1 MAELVTLVVLLAAM
15 VVAVPVAKRFG
26 FGAPLGYLA
35 AGLVVGPAGLGLVSG
50 AGAIGH
56 ASELGVVMLL
66 FLIGL
71 ELRPA
76 RLWVMRKSVLG
87 LGGAQVLATGALVA
101 ALCRWGLGLPL
112 PGAVVLGFGLAL
124 SSTAMALP
132 MMAER
137 GLLANQSGR
146 NAFSV
151 LLFQDLAII
160 PAVALLPLLGNGS
173 MPQADNAWLA
183 VAKAAVAVVAV
194 LIGGRYLLRP
204 IFRTVDRAGAPEIFT
219 ATALLIVI
227 GTAVLI
233 EEAGLSMSLGA
244 FMAGVLLSDSEYRHE
259 VQADIE
265 PFEGLLLGLFFVT
278 VGMGADIPALLAHP
292 VRFFGLAAG
301 LLMAKALV
309 MLLLARVAGVPWAGA
324 VRMATVLSQGGEF
337 GFVLFGLA
345 ADGGAMGREQ
355 AASAMLVVTLSM
367 LATPL
372 LFAAEERWIAPRLLS
387 NRPKRPF
394 DPLPDDHPPVI
405 ICGFGRVGQVV
416 GRVLRVRGIPFTALE
431 QNAAQ
436 VDFVRKFGSKVYYGD
451 PTRVELLRAAGAE
464 KAKVLVVALDDME
477 QSLKVVEL
485 AKRHFPDVTIF
496 ARARNRRHAH
506 FLMDRGVT
514 HIVRETFDSSLRLTA
529 DVLRNMGLAEA
540 DVVRT
545 LDTFRAHDERTLI
558 RQHAVHQDESQLIQT
573 SRQAAEELQALFEAD
588 RETGPA
594 GADGANGAG
603 ANGAG
608 NNGSG
613 AGGARASG

>member
-35 AGLVVGPAGLGLVSG
+35 AGLVVGPAGLGLVTNVS
-50 AGAIGH
+50 AIAH

-87 LGGAQVLATGALVA
+87 LGGAQVAVTGAVIA
-101 ALCRWGLGLPL
+101 GLCGWILGLAWPT
-112 PGAVVLGFGLAL
+112 AVVLGFGFAL

-160 PAVALLPLLGNGS
+160 PAVALLPLLGNGTV
-173 MPQADNAWLA
+173 PQADGAWLA
-183 VAKAAVAVVAV
+183 VGKAAVAVAVV

-204 IFRTVDRAGAPEIFT
+204 IFRAVDRAGAPEIFT

-233 EEAGLSMSLGA
+233 QEAGLSMSLGA

-265 PFEGLLLGLFFVT
+265 PFEGLLLGLFFVS
-278 VGMGADIPALLAHP
+278 VGMGADIPALLQHP
-292 VRFFGLAAG
+292 IRFLGLALA
-301 LLMAKALV
+301 LLVVKALV
-309 MLLLARVAGVPWAGA
+309 MLVLARIAGVPWAGA
-324 VRMATVLSQGGEF
+324 MRMATVLSQGGEF

-345 ADGGAMGREQ
+345 VAGGAMAGEQ
-355 AASAMLVVTLSM
+355 ASAAMLVVTLSM
-367 LATPL
+367 LATPF
-372 LFAAEERWIAPRLLS
+372 LFAAEERWLAPRLMTAK
-387 NRPKRPF
+387 PKRPF
-394 DPLPDDHPPVI
+394 DSPPDDNPRVI

-416 GRVLRVRGIPFTALE
+416 GRVLRMRGIPFTALE
-431 QNAAQ
+431 QSAAQ
-436 VDFVRKFGSKVYYGD
+436 VDFVRKYGSQAYYGD
-451 PTRVELLRAAGAE
+451 PARVELLRAAGAD
-464 KAKVLVVALDDME
+464 KARILVVALDDME
-477 QSLKVVEL
+477 QSLRVVEV
-485 AKRHFPDVTIF
+485 ATRHFPNLTVF
-496 ARARNRRHAH
+496 ARARNRRHVH
-506 FLMDRGVT
+506 HLMDRGVT
-514 HIVRETFDSSLRLTA
+514 HIVRETFDSSLRMTG
-529 DVLRNMGLAEA
+529 DVLRQMGLAEGE
-540 DVVRT
+540 VTRT
-545 LDTFRAHDERTLI
+545 LDTFRAHDERTLMH
-558 RQHAVHQDESQLIQT
+558 QHAVHNDETKLIQT
-573 SRQAAEELQALFEAD
+573 SRDAAAELQALFESD
-588 RETGPA
+588 REDDVDSDA
-594 GADGANGAG
+594 G
-603 ANGAG
+603 
-608 NNGSG
+608 SK
-613 AGGARASG
+613 ART

>member
-35 AGLVVGPAGLGLVSG
+35 AGLAVGPAGLGLVTNV
-50 AGAIGH
+50 GAIAH

-87 LGGAQVLATGALVA
+87 LGGAQVAVTGAVIA
-101 ALCRWGLGLPL
+101 GLCGLGLGLPW
-112 PGAVVLGFGLAL
+112 PTSAVLGFGFAL

-146 NAFSV
+146 SAFSI

-173 MPQADNAWLA
+173 VPHADGAWLA
-183 VAKAAVAVVAV
+183 VAKAVVAVALV

-204 IFRTVDRAGAPEIFT
+204 IFNAVDRAGAPEIFT
-219 ATALLIVI
+219 ATTLLVVI

-233 EEAGLSMSLGA
+233 QEAGLSMSLGA

-265 PFEGLLLGLFFVT
+265 PFEGLLLGLFFVS
-278 VGMGADIPALLAHP
+278 VGMGADVPTLLAHP
-292 VRFFGLAAG
+292 IRFLGLAVA
-301 LLMAKALV
+301 LLVVKGLV
-309 MLLLARVAGVPWAGA
+309 MLVLARVAGVPWVGSM
-324 VRMATVLSQGGEF
+324 RMATVLSQGGEF

-345 ADGGAMGREQ
+345 VGGGAMAGEQ
-355 AASAMLVVTLSM
+355 ASAAMLVVTLSM
-367 LATPL
+367 LATPF
-372 LFAAEERWIAPRLLS
+372 LFAAEERWFAPRLMS
-387 NRPKRPF
+387 GKPKRPF
-394 DPLPDDHPPVI
+394 DTPPDENPPVI

-416 GRVLRVRGIPFTALE
+416 GRVLRMRGIAFTALE
-431 QNAAQ
+431 SSAAQ
-436 VDFVRKFGSKVYYGD
+436 VDFVRKFGSKAYYGD

-464 KAKVLVVALDDME
+464 KARVLVVALDDME
-477 QSLKVVEL
+477 QSLRVVEM
-485 AKRHFPDVTIF
+485 ATRHFPNLTIF
-496 ARARNRRHAH
+496 ARARNRRHVH
-506 FLMDRGVT
+506 HLMDRGVT
-514 HIVRETFDSSLRLTA
+514 HIVRETFDSSIRLTG
-529 DVLRNMGLAEA
+529 DVLRQMGMAEGE
-540 DVVRT
+540 VSRT

-558 RQHAVHQDESQLIQT
+558 RQHAVHNDETKLIQT
-573 SRQAAEELQALFEAD
+573 SRDAAAELQSLFEAD
-588 RETGPA
+588 REDAVQGEAEPRT
-594 GADGANGAG
+594 
-603 ANGAG
+603 
-608 NNGSG
+608 
-613 AGGARASG
+613 ASA

>member
-15 VVAVPVAKRFG
+15 VIAVPVAKRFG

-35 AGLVVGPAGLGLVSG
+35 AGLIVGPAGMGLASG

-87 LGGAQVLATGALVA
+87 LGGAQVAATGAVIA
-101 ALCRWGLGLPL
+101 ALCVWILGLEW
-112 PGAVVLGFGLAL
+112 PGAIVLGFGFAL

-160 PAVALLPLLGNGS
+160 PAVALLPLLGGGEVPN
-173 MPQADNAWLA
+173 ADGAWIA
-183 VAKAAVAVVAV
+183 VGKAAVAVAVV

-233 EEAGLSMSLGA
+233 QEAGLSMSLGA

-278 VGMGADIPALLAHP
+278 VGMGADVPALMAHP
-292 VRFFGLAAG
+292 FRFLGLAVG
-301 LLMAKALV
+301 LLVAKALV
-309 MLLLARVAGVPWAGA
+309 MLVLARLAGVPLAGA

-345 ADGGAMGREQ
+345 AGGGSMAQEQ
-355 AASAMLVVTLSM
+355 ASSAMLVVTLSM
-367 LATPL
+367 LATPF
-372 LFAAEERWIAPRLLS
+372 LFAAEERWLVPRLLTAK
-387 NRPKRPF
+387 PKRPF
-394 DPLPDDHPPVI
+394 DAVPDDNPSII

-416 GRVLRVRGIPFTALE
+416 GRVLRMRGIPFTALE

-451 PTRVELLRAAGAE
+451 PTRVDLLRAAGAE
-464 KAKVLVVALDDME
+464 KARVLVVALDDME
-477 QSLKVVEL
+477 QSLRVAEM
-485 AKRHFPDVTIF
+485 ARRHFPNLTIV
-496 ARARNRRHAH
+496 ARARNRRHVH
-506 FLMDRGVT
+506 HLMDRGIT
-514 HIVRETFDSSLRLTA
+514 HIFRETFDSSLRMTG
-529 DVLRNMGLAEA
+529 DVLRQMGVPDGE
-540 DVVRT
+540 VTRT

-558 RQHAVHQDESQLIQT
+558 RQHAVHQDEAKLIQT
-573 SRQAAEELQALFEAD
+573 SRDAAAELQALFEAD
-588 RETGPA
+588 RE
-594 GADGANGAG
+594 NG
-603 ANGAG
+603 
-608 NNGSG
+608 
-613 AGGARASG
+613 

>member
-35 AGLVVGPAGLGLVSG
+35 AGLIVGPAGLGLVTNVGSI
-50 AGAIGH
+50 AH

-87 LGGAQVLATGALVA
+87 LGGAQVAATGVIIA
-101 ALCRWGLGLPL
+101 ALCGWGLGLAWPT
-112 PGAVVLGFGLAL
+112 AVVLGFGFAL

-160 PAVALLPLLGNGS
+160 PAVALLPLLGNGAV
-173 MPQADNAWLA
+173 PQSDGAWLA
-183 VAKAAVAVVAV
+183 VAKAAVVVVGV

-204 IFRTVDRAGAPEIFT
+204 IFRAVDRAGAPEIFT

-265 PFEGLLLGLFFVT
+265 PFEGLLLGLFFVS
-278 VGMGADIPALLAHP
+278 VGMGADIPALLEHP
-292 VRFFGLAAG
+292 VRFLGLAII
-301 LLMAKALV
+301 LLAAKALV
-309 MLLLARVAGVPWAGA
+309 MLVLARVAGVPWAGA

-345 ADGGAMGREQ
+345 VDGGSMGREQ
-355 AASAMLVVTLSM
+355 ASAAMLVVTLSM
-367 LATPL
+367 LATPF
-372 LFAAEERWIAPRLLS
+372 LFAAVERWLVPRLMS
-387 NRPKRPF
+387 AKPKRPF
-394 DPLPDDHPPVI
+394 DAMPDDNPQVI

-416 GRVLRVRGIPFTALE
+416 GRVLRMRGIPFTALE
-431 QNAAQ
+431 QSAAQ
-436 VDFVRKFGSKVYYGD
+436 VDFVRKFGSKAYYGD

-464 KAKVLVVALDDME
+464 KASVLVVALDDME
-477 QSLKVVEL
+477 QSLRVVEL
-485 AKRHFPDVTIF
+485 ATRHFPNLTIF
-496 ARARNRRHAH
+496 ARARNRRHVH
-506 FLMDRGVT
+506 HLMDRGVS
-514 HIVRETFDSSLRLTA
+514 HIVRETFDSSISLTG
-529 DVLRNMGLAEA
+529 DVLRRMGLPEGE
-540 DVVRT
+540 VVRT

-558 RQHAVHQDESQLIQT
+558 RQHAVHNDETKLIQT
-573 SRQAAEELQALFEAD
+573 SRDAADELQALFEAD
-588 RETGPA
+588 RE
-594 GADGANGAG
+594 DVV
-603 ANGAG
+603 
-608 NNGSG
+608 
-613 AGGARASG
+613 GGEKARA